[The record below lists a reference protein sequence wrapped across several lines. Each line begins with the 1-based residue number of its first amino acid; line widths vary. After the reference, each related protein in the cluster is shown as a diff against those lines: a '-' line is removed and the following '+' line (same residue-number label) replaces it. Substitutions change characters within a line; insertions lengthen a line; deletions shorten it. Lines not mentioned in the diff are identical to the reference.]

1 MENQMSIFEIGLD
14 KSNEVSEAALTNE
27 RTNERTIG
35 LVTIGLY
42 MYVTE
47 QAIIQRANVK
57 KTIITQQSLMRS
69 SCY

>member
-14 KSNEVSEAALTNE
+14 KPNEVSEAALTNE
-27 RTNERTIG
+27 RTIG
-35 LVTIGLY
+35 LVTIGLS

-47 QAIIQRANVK
+47 QAIIQKVNDK
-57 KTIITQQSLMRS
+57 KTITTQQSLMRS